1 MKQKLTT
8 YISILFLCSMLASC
22 SVMAPVAVTDN
33 PVGTRKG
40 VASAKTFFG
49 FGNVDVGIEKAAKNG
64 KITRVATVDYKVTT
78 TFLFYAKY
86 ETIVTGTGPGEAG
99 VTESGTEGEDSEDS
113 EDSEDDE

>member
-8 YISILFLCSMLASC
+8 YISIVFLCSVLASC

-40 VASAKTFFG
+40 VATAKTYFG

-64 KITRVATVDYKVTT
+64 KITRIATVDYKVTT
-78 TFLFYAKY
+78 TFLIYAKY
-86 ETIVTGTGPGEAG
+86 ETIVTGTGPGDAG
-99 VTESGTEGEDSEDS
+99 VTEGENSEDENS
-113 EDSEDDE
+113 GDDE

>member
-40 VASAKTFFG
+40 VAMAKTYFG

-64 KITRVATVDYKVTT
+64 KITRIATVDYKVMT
-78 TFLFYAKY
+78 TFLFYSKY
-86 ETIVTGTGPGEAG
+86 ETIVTGTGPGDAG
-99 VTESGTEGEDSEDS
+99 VTESGTEGEDSEG
-113 EDSEDDE
+113 DE